1 MYLNYATSGA
11 GSIRIEFQNEK
22 GHALPGFS
30 LEESPVLYGDEIDGE
45 VVWPRPDTR
54 TDRMPLR
61 RITGQTVKIR
71 FVMRDADL
79 YAFRFGE

>member
-1 MYLNYATSGA
+1 
-11 GSIRIEFQNEK
+11 
-22 GHALPGFS
+22 
-30 LEESPVLYGDEIDGE
+30 
-45 VVWPRPDTR
+45 
-54 TDRMPLR
+54 MPLR